1 MTADGGPDEVIVS
14 LVENSGHRIL
24 ANASLDE
31 AIRELKEPD
40 DEDTERH
47 LEPAILLI
55 DWARPNED
63 RKKIHEWLASL
74 MKTGIVEIVIQCSEQ
89 ARDDLDSEATKG
101 CYFLSKPSDESQV
114 STILRAALNGHHL
127 RRTLAERSELA
138 RNTFRL
144 MQAGEFHF
152 RTCAEAELLALQIGN
167 AFAEPDSTVGIL
179 ELMINAVEHGNLE
192 ISYEE
197 KGQLLQAG
205 TLEEEMNRRME
216 LPEFSNR
223 RVRVQFQRRDHA
235 MRIEIED
242 DGPGFEF
249 APYLKLDRTRLFESH
264 GRGIL
269 MANASLDIEYVPPG
283 NRVVVKLPMT

>member
-1 MTADGGPDEVIVS
+1 MAAI
-14 LVENSGHRIL
+14 
-24 ANASLDE
+24 ANAQLVGWDSCHPPLGTG
-31 AIRELKEPD
+31 EPG
-40 DEDTERH
+40 EV
-47 LEPAILLI
+47 LLQI
-55 DWARPNED
+55 AVRDED

-144 MQAGEFHF
+144 MQAGEFRF

-167 AFAEPDSTVGIL
+167 AFGEPDSTVGIL

-216 LPEFSNR
+216 LPEFASR
-223 RVRVQFQRRDHA
+223 RVRVQFQRSDDV

-249 APYLKLDRTRLFESH
+249 EPYLKLDRTRLFESH

-269 MANASLDIEYVPPG
+269 MANASLNIEYVPPG
-283 NRVVVKLPMT
+283 NRVVITLPMG